1 MSVVV
6 SLDCVKFFMKKFR
19 YYEYDPVIYP
29 SKLWV
34 CVGGC
39 ITDIAKIFDDK
50 DGSDKLI
57 SKEDVEDSDALTFPA
72 ILHES
77 MDYGVVVWLH
87 KLSAVDDSTV
97 THEAIHAVN
106 FMFSHLGVA
115 LDLENDESQAYL
127 GGFIGSCIA
136 KTLKKARQK

>member
-39 ITDIAKIFDDK
+39 ITDIAKIYDDK
-50 DGSDKLI
+50 DVSDK
-57 SKEDVEDSDALTFPA
+57 
-72 ILHES
+72 
-77 MDYGVVVWLH
+77 
-87 KLSAVDDSTV
+87 
-97 THEAIHAVN
+97 
-106 FMFSHLGVA
+106 
-115 LDLENDESQAYL
+115 
-127 GGFIGSCIA
+127 
-136 KTLKKARQK
+136 

>member
-1 MSVVV
+1 
-6 SLDCVKFFMKKFR
+6 MKKFR
-19 YYEYDPVIYP
+19 YYEYYPVIYP
-29 SKLWV
+29 LKLWV

-39 ITDIAKIFDDK
+39 ITDIAKTFDDK
-50 DGSDKLI
+50 DGHKMVI
-57 SKEDVEDSDALTFPA
+57 SEEDVEYSRALTFPA

-87 KLSAVDDSTV
+87 KLSAVDDATV

-106 FMFSHLGVA
+106 FMFIHLGIA
-115 LDLENDESQAYL
+115 LDSENDEAQAYL